1 MKAFLMHRDRD
12 FDLQQPLPWNAASLA
27 QDLGLETVMQ
37 AMSVDDEF
45 LFDISRRTILCG
57 MANDTDTIL
66 YRQAVLKDCLSNSN
80 VVREIYNL
88 IVATLE
94 TARRQ
99 WWGLAS
105 EYPSSVLYSSN
116 DVLTEF
122 VGVFRKLRTTAEEHG
137 QRFQSEGF
145 ASLFSMFTA
154 ELNENYL
161 AQVLRDLAALR
172 FRKGV
177 LFSAQLG
184 DSHESTNLV
193 LRRPHSKKQ
202 TWLERI
208 RGKGPPGYMFHLDP
222 HDETGGRLL
231 SEMRSRGIARVAFA
245 MGQSVDHIVNFFKM
259 LRTELAFYVGCL
271 NLHDALTAKGLPVAF
286 PSPRSAG
293 ERSLNFSSLYDVCLA
308 LHMETAIVGN
318 TINADG
324 KHLLIITGANQ
335 GGKST
340 FLRSIGL
347 AQMMMQCGLF
357 VGADSF
363 NAALCPA
370 LFTHFRRE
378 EDANMKSGKLDEE
391 LARMSEIADHLV
403 PNSMLLFNESFAA
416 TNEREGSEIAKQIVC
431 ALLEGQTKILY
442 VTHLHE
448 FARGCFE
455 RRTKD
460 ALFLRAE
467 RKEHGTRTFKL
478 LEGEPLETSFG
489 EDLYRTVF
497 VQERETTRIS

>member
-1 MKAFLMHRDRD
+1 MGVGR
-12 FDLQQPLPWNAASLA
+12 
-27 QDLGLETVMQ
+27 
-37 AMSVDDEF
+37 
-45 LFDISRRTILCG
+45 SRRLRPES
-57 MANDTDTIL
+57 A
-66 YRQAVLKDCLSNSN
+66 
-80 VVREIYNL
+80 
-88 IVATLE
+88 
-94 TARRQ
+94 ARRQ

-122 VGVFRKLRTTAEEHG
+122 VGVLRRLRTTAEEHCE
-137 QRFQSEGF
+137 RFQSEGF
-145 ASLFSMFTA
+145 ASLFTMFTA
-154 ELNENYL
+154 ELNEDYL

-172 FRKGV
+172 FRKGI
-177 LFSAQLG
+177 LLSAQLG
-184 DSHESTNLV
+184 DSHESTNLG
-193 LRRPHSKKQ
+193 LRRPHNKKRN
-202 TWLERI
+202 WLERI
-208 RGKGPPGYMFHLDP
+208 RGKGPPGYTFHLDP

-259 LRTELAFYVGCL
+259 LRTELAFYVGGL

-308 LHMETAIVGN
+308 LSTESSVVGN
-318 TINADG
+318 AVNADL
-324 KHLLIITGANQ
+324 KNLVIITGANQ

-357 VGADSF
+357 VGAESF
-363 NAALCPA
+363 NAEVCPA

-403 PNSMLLFNESFAA
+403 PSSDAA
-416 TNEREGSEIAKQIVC
+416 LQ
-431 ALLEGQTKILY
+431 
-442 VTHLHE
+442 
-448 FARGCFE
+448 
-455 RRTKD
+455 
-460 ALFLRAE
+460 
-467 RKEHGTRTFKL
+467 
-478 LEGEPLETSFG
+478 
-489 EDLYRTVF
+489 
-497 VQERETTRIS
+497 

>member
-1 MKAFLMHRDRD
+1 MKALLMHRDRD
-12 FDLQQPLPWNAASLA
+12 FDLQQPQPWNAASLT
-27 QDLGLETVMQ
+27 QDLELETVLQ
-37 AMSVDDEF
+37 AMSAGDEF
-45 LFDISRRTILCG
+45 LLDVARRAILCG
-57 MANDTDTIL
+57 MANDTGTIL
-66 YRQAVLKDCLSNSN
+66 HRQTVLKDCLENPG
-80 VVREIYNL
+80 VVRAMYDL

-94 TARRQ
+94 AARRQ

-122 VGVFRKLRTTAEEHG
+122 VGVLRRLRTIAEEHG
-137 QRFQSEGF
+137 RRFQSEGF
-145 ASLFSMFTA
+145 ASLFTMFTA
-154 ELNENYL
+154 ELNEDYL

-172 FRKGV
+172 FRKGI

-193 LRRPHSKKQ
+193 LRRPHSNKQ
-202 TWLERI
+202 TWLDRI
-208 RGKGPPGYMFHLDP
+208 RGKGPPGYTFHLDP

-245 MGQSVDHIVNFFKM
+245 LGQSVDHIANFFKM
-259 LRTELAFYVGCL
+259 LRTELAFYVGGL
-271 NLHDALTAKGLPVAF
+271 NLHDALTAKGLPIAF
-286 PSPRSAG
+286 PWAGSAG

-308 LHMETAIVGN
+308 LRMETGIVGN
-318 TINADG
+318 TLNANG

-357 VGADSF
+357 VGAESF
-363 NAALCPA
+363 DAEVCPA

-378 EDANMKSGKLDEE
+378 EDSQMKSGKLDEE
-391 LARMSEIADHLV
+391 LARISEIADHFL

-416 TNEREGSEIAKQIVC
+416 TNEREGSEIARQIVY
-431 ALLEGQTKILY
+431 ALLEGRAKILY
-442 VTHLHE
+442 VTHLHA

-455 RRTKD
+455 KRMNNS
-460 ALFLRAE
+460 LFLRAE
-467 RKEHGTRTFKL
+467 RRDDGVRTFKL
-478 LEGEPLETSFG
+478 IEGEPLETSYG
-489 EDLYRTVF
+489 VDLYRAVF
-497 VQERETTRIS
+497 MQEGEATRIS